1 MNFGNLKIAW
11 IIPAYNEEISIRPTI
26 ESVLRALPEAQI
38 VVIDN
43 ASTDKTSEIALQ
55 AFKDLNCKGT
65 VIFEGTKGK
74 ANAMRTGFH
83 KVDAD
88 YYITIDGDFTYDPA
102 NIREFLNT
110 IIENDADVVVGN
122 RHHNGQYDKLNNRP
136 FHASGNKVVA
146 GMINLLFGSSLR
158 DIMSGYRV
166 LSRRFVELYP
176 ILSNNFEVEVEMT
189 LHALHNRF
197 KIIEMPVIY
206 RDRMQGSFS
215 KLNTIGDGIK
225 VIQTI
230 MWIFKDYR
238 PLTFFTAVAGILI
251 LASLFFGY
259 FVTVEY
265 LETGIVSRIPL
276 AILSSALAVTAM
288 ILFSIGIILHSI
300 SKYHKVMFEVKKN
313 QVYRRD
319 YLE

>member
-26 ESVLRALPEAQI
+26 ESVAKALPEAQI

-43 ASTDKTSEIALQ
+43 ASTDKTREIALQ
-55 AFKDLNCKGT
+55 ALKDLNCKGT
-65 VIFEGTKGK
+65 VISETRRGK
-74 ANAMRTGFH
+74 ANALRTGFH

-88 YYITIDGDFTYDPA
+88 YYITIDGDFTYDPSG
-102 NIREFLNT
+102 IRELLE
-110 IIENDADVVVGN
+110 IIENNDADLVVGN
-122 RHHNGQYDKLNNRP
+122 RHHNGQYDKLNTRA
-136 FHASGNKVVA
+136 FHSSGNKVVA
-146 GMINLLFGSSLR
+146 GMINLLFGSNLK
-158 DIMSGYRV
+158 DIMSGYRI

-176 ILSNNFEVEVEMT
+176 ILSNSFEIEVEMT

-197 KIIEMPVIY
+197 KIIEVPVTY
-206 RDRMQGSFS
+206 RNRMMGSFS
-215 KLNTIGDGIK
+215 KLNTVGDGIK

-238 PLTFFTAVAGILI
+238 PLTFFSAVAIILS
-251 LASLFFGY
+251 LAALSLGY
-259 FVTVEY
+259 IVTTEY
-265 LETGIVSRIPL
+265 LETGVVSRIPL
-276 AILSSALAVTAM
+276 AILASALAVTAV
-288 ILFSIGIILHSI
+288 ILFSIGIVLHSI